1 MYDNDEEPAAIAVVL
16 YTVYYAAIWLVSG
29 YILWGWIGVTGFTRA
44 ILWLIAWMIVGTIAD
59 RILIPI
65 ILTVVVG
72 LFSIFFEKKAIIWS
86 FFHKKS

>member
-1 MYDNDEEPAAIAVVL
+1 MYDNDKKLTAIVGVL

-59 RILIPI
+59 RILMLI
-65 ILTVVVG
+65 ILTVVG
-72 LFSIFFEKKAIIWS
+72 RLSSIFFEKRR
-86 FFHKKS
+86 

>member
-1 MYDNDEEPAAIAVVL
+1 MYDNDEKPAAIAVVL

-29 YILWGWIGVTGFTRA
+29 YILWGWIGVTGFTCA

-72 LFSIFFEKKAIIWS
+72 LFSKKKEKRR
-86 FFHKKS
+86 

>member
-1 MYDNDEEPAAIAVVL
+1 MYDNDEKPAAIAVVL

-59 RILIPI
+59 RILMLI
-65 ILTVVVG
+65 ILAVVG
-72 LFSIFFEKKAIIWS
+72 GLSSIFLEKRR
-86 FFHKKS
+86 

>member
-1 MYDNDEEPAAIAVVL
+1 MYDNDKKLTTIVGVL

-59 RILIPI
+59 RILMLI
-65 ILTVVVG
+65 ILVVVG
-72 LFSIFFEKKAIIWS
+72 GLSSIFFGKR
-86 FFHKKS
+86 

>member
-1 MYDNDEEPAAIAVVL
+1 MYDNDEKPAAIAVVL

-59 RILIPI
+59 RILMLI
-65 ILTVVVG
+65 ILTVVGG
-72 LFSIFFEKKAIIWS
+72 LSSIFFEKRR
-86 FFHKKS
+86 

>member
-1 MYDNDEEPAAIAVVL
+1 MYDNDKKLTTIVGVL
-16 YTVYYAAIWLVSG
+16 YTVSYIAIWLVSG

-59 RILIPI
+59 RILITI

-72 LFSIFFEKKAIIWS
+72 LFSIFFEKRR
-86 FFHKKS
+86 

>member
-1 MYDNDEEPAAIAVVL
+1 MYDNDKKLTTIVGVL

-59 RILIPI
+59 RIFMLI
-65 ILTVVVG
+65 ILTVVG
-72 LFSIFFEKKAIIWS
+72 RLSSIFFEKRR
-86 FFHKKS
+86 

>member
-1 MYDNDEEPAAIAVVL
+1 MYDNDEKPAAIAVVL

-72 LFSIFFEKKAIIWS
+72 LFSIFFEKRR
-86 FFHKKS
+86 

>member
-1 MYDNDEEPAAIAVVL
+1 MYDNDKKLTTIVGVL
-16 YTVYYAAIWLVSG
+16 YTVSYIAIWLVSG

-59 RILIPI
+59 RILRPI

-72 LFSIFFEKKAIIWS
+72 LFSIFFEKRR
-86 FFHKKS
+86 